1 MSGFLFG
8 VFMALLIIWVLIPSE
23 SPIDS
28 LDLEMSDEE
37 AGMDLRM
44 KDAYLWEDFKD
55 G

>member
-8 VFMALLIIWVLIPSE
+8 AFMALLIIWVLIPSE

-28 LDLEMSDEE
+28 LDDVE